1 MKGDPVW
8 INGSLRG
15 QIDPFD
21 RGLTLGDGVFDTAV
35 AFRGVP
41 FAGERHVERLVG
53 HAVEIGIPLDHV
65 AVRQG
70 WDAVLGATDEEHVIL
85 RTTVTRGPGGRSL
98 WPGSDHAVTVMVS
111 ARPWH
116 RQLLGQSRQLMTSTI
131 ARNPGSPSARLKT
144 IGYLDNIL
152 AAREA
157 AERGADDALLL
168 TPAGDIAC
176 STIANVFAIVGS
188 ALLTPPL
195 SDGVL
200 AGIMRGL
207 VLESAREV
215 SLQPDERSLT
225 RADLLTAEGV
235 FLTNSVR
242 FLCPVVS
249 LDGEVL
255 RAKRADAMEKLTAAI
270 AQQVK
275 RECGFDPHEA
285 P

>member
-35 AFRGVP
+35 AFRGVA
-41 FAGERHVERLVG
+41 FARDRHIERLVG
-53 HAVEIGIPLDHV
+53 HAVQIGIPLDRV

-70 WDAVLGATDEEHVIL
+70 WDAVLGATEEEHVIL
-85 RTTVTRGPGGRSL
+85 RTTATRGPGGRSL

-116 RQLLGQSRQLMTSTI
+116 RELFGQSRRLITSTVV
-131 ARNPGSPSARLKT
+131 RNPGSPSARLKA
-144 IGYLDNIL
+144 ISYLDNIL

-157 AERGADDALLL
+157 AGRGADDALLL
-168 TPAGDIAC
+168 TPDGNVAC
-176 STIANVFAIVGS
+176 STIANVFAIMGG

-207 VLESAREV
+207 VLEGAKAAGLRGS
-215 SLQPDERSLT
+215 ERSLT
-225 RADLLTAEGV
+225 RKNLLEAESV

-242 FLCPVVS
+242 FLCPAVT
-249 LDGEVL
+249 LDGEML
-255 RAKRADAMEKLTAAI
+255 RASRTDAVEKLTSAI

-275 RECGFDPHEA
+275 RECGFDLSA
-285 P
+285 